1 MFQIG
6 GAQGRKLCEDS
17 LTIFREIGSRQEEA
31 YTLSLIAD
39 TATRHSEAE
48 KFYERSLQL
57 SREINDRRRVAGR
70 LMDLGI
76 LATVQGDLS
85 TAAQHLQE
93 SLRIYR
99 EIGERNREALQLS
112 SRAIVYK
119 WQGRLDEAENSAQQA
134 ISILQ
139 EVRGNERPRPGKAEP
154 GTHSNGSGKAGRCR
168 NEHTFVD
175 RGTSSRQRS
184 WQFISCEIEFGRDLG
199 G

>member
-1 MFQIG
+1 
-6 GAQGRKLCEDS
+6 
-17 LTIFREIGSRQEEA
+17 
-31 YTLSLIAD
+31 
-39 TATRHSEAE
+39 
-48 KFYERSLQL
+48 
-57 SREINDRRRVAGR
+57 
-70 LMDLGI
+70 MDLGM

-99 EIGERNREALQLS
+99 EIGERDREALQLS
-112 SRAIVYK
+112 SLAIVYK
-119 WQGRLDEAENSAQQA
+119 WQGRLDEAENSA
-134 ISILQ
+134 LQ
-139 EVRGNERPRPGKAEP
+139 ETNVRGQVKQNLALN
-154 GTHSNGSGKAGRCR
+154 SNGSGKAGRCR